1 MRNVQGLHPVPFIL
15 ERASED
21 YRYPRYNPRRDYLPR
36 GEVLSVEGTPIGFQT
51 DNSEWNE

>member
-1 MRNVQGLHPVPFIL
+1 MRNAQTLHPVPLIL

-36 GEVLSVEGTPIGFQT
+36 GEVFSVEGTEIKFPT
-51 DNSEWNE
+51 PSNEWNE